1 MLLRFAR
8 WMMRSLAEGRNRRLT
23 AIAM

>member
-8 WMMRSLAEGRNRRLT
+8 WMMRSLAKCRNRRLM